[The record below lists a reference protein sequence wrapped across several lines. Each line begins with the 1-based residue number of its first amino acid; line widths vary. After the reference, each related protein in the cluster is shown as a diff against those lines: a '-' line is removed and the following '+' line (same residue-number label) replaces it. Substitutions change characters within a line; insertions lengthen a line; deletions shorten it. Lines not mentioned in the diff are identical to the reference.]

1 MRPSATAEGLL
12 QSFLLQCTAYM
23 ASFDEVLSRYEYTYP
38 PSLIAQGPVSPR
50 DSARLLVYNRVTDE
64 VCYDTYFNLPKY
76 LPRNAVIVF
85 NQTKVI
91 PARIVLRKK
100 TGGRIRMLII
110 EKGNGVIKVMSDP
123 KLVVGSTL
131 SLTKMLTFYV
141 ERAEERYFYLR
152 PSFPLKELDSVLSA
166 HGTTPI
172 PPYIKH
178 TPLTEAQLRVRYQ
191 TIFARYPGSI
201 AAPTASLHFTKRL
214 IKKIEAA
221 GAAVKFVTLHVN
233 LGTFIPLTPKHIAT
247 GKLHEEW
254 YEIDPA
260 TVRFLNKAKKEGR
273 PIIAVGTTVVRTLE
287 SAADGTGILVNPCGA
302 TDLFIKEK
310 YNFSFVDHLIT
321 NFHVPRSSLLMLV
334 ASFCGREKL
343 LEIYKQVVAQKFRLF
358 SFGDGMLI
366 L

>member
-1 MRPSATAEGLL
+1 M
-12 QSFLLQCTAYM
+12 QSFLLQCTACM
-23 ASFDEVLSRYEYTYP
+23 SSFDEVLSRYDYHYP
-38 PSLIAQGPVSPR
+38 PSLIAQEPVTPR
-50 DSARLLVYNRVTDE
+50 DSARLLVYHRATDDIM
-64 VCYDTYFNLPKY
+64 YDTYLNLPKY
-76 LPRNAVIVF
+76 LPRHGGVIVF

-91 PARIVLRKK
+91 PARLVLRKK
-100 TGGRIRMLII
+100 TGGRIRILII
-110 EKGNGVIKVMSDP
+110 EKGEGVIKVMSDP

-131 SLTKMLTFYV
+131 SLTKKLTFYV
-141 ERAEERYFYLR
+141 ERSSVRYFYLR
-152 PSFPLKELDSVLSA
+152 PSFPLKELDHVLSV
-166 HGTTPI
+166 HGITPI

-191 TIFARYPGSI
+191 TVFARYPGSI

-221 GAAVKFVTLHVN
+221 GVAVKFVTLHVN
-233 LGTFIPLTPKHIAT
+233 LGTFIPLTPENIAQ
-247 GKLHEEW
+247 GRLHEEW

-260 TVRFLNKAKKEGR
+260 TRRFLNKAKKEGR
-273 PIIAVGTTVVRTLE
+273 PIVAVGTTVVRTLE
-287 SAADGTGILVNPCGA
+287 SSAAGTATLGNSHGI

-310 YNFSFVDHLIT
+310 YRFSFVDHLVT

-343 LEIYKQVVAQKFRLF
+343 LEIYKKVVEQKFRLF
-358 SFGDGMLI
+358 SFGDGIMI